1 VRAPRP
7 APSINR
13 PAWDQQERQI
23 RPSFPV
29 KRGPKKRGRSVALG
43 LLLKAGGPV
52 TAIDYVLDAV
62 RELELLEQSRKSVG
76 PDE

>member
-1 VRAPRP
+1 LIADAR
-7 APSINR
+7 
-13 PAWDQQERQI
+13 DQA
-23 RPSFPV
+23 
-29 KRGPKKRGRSVALG
+29 RGHLFVALG

-76 PDE
+76 QDE